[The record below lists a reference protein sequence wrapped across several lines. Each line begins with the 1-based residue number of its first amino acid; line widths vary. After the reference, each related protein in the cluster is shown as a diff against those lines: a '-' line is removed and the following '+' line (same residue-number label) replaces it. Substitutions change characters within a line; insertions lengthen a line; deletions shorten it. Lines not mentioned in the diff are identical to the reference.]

1 MCKRS
6 LVLDPALQRH
16 VHRLRMDWM
25 HHDTAHTTCHVSSNT
40 IGHNAQER
48 HGASPWEG
56 SRSQLSELLAHLQ
69 LELAVPFNDRF
80 ASGVGHV
87 VRGQVLPWNWA
98 ASLSVEYG
106 CVLES
111 TTRNGTCAKM
121 VPSRTHATPVWTRN
135 QDVHAMPMVRERD
148 GAIAHRFTC
157 MNGVRAIRSGKT
169 KHEATANQIG

>member
-1 MCKRS
+1 
-6 LVLDPALQRH
+6 
-16 VHRLRMDWM
+16 M
-25 HHDTAHTTCHVSSNT
+25 HHDTVHTTCHVSSNT
-40 IGHNAQER
+40 SHDPQEMKR
-48 HGASPWEG
+48 NGAFPLEG

-69 LELAVPFNDRF
+69 LELAAPFNDRF

-111 TTRNGTCAKM
+111 TTRNGAYAKM